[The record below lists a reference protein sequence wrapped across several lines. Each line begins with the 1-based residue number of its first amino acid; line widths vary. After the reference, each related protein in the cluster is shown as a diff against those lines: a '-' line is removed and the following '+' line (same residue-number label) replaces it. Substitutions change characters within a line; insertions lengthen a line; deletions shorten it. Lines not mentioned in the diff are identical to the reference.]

1 MSRGSEA
8 ARHSGPGYRDATVAD
23 ITVTSTGGRPDEAA
37 FRVEVR
43 DGATTTRHEVTV
55 PGELVASL
63 GWDRG
68 GEELV
73 RESFEFL
80 VAREPA
86 TSILRRFSL
95 DVIGGYFPEYS
106 SEIRRRRRD
115 RGG

>member
-1 MSRGSEA
+1 M
-8 ARHSGPGYRDATVAD
+8 AD
-23 ITVTSTGGRPDEAA
+23 ITVTSAEVGPGGEAA

-43 DGATTTRHEVTV
+43 DGTTATTHDVTV
-55 PGELVASL
+55 PGGLVASL

-68 GEELV
+68 EEELV